1 MILLLSKERCF
12 YFGTNIAYRM
22 NLDVIERMSLSEVVF
37 GGEEKRKNI
46 FLKLA
51 RSVKFF
57 NTNPYPELK
66 STGGFL

>member
-1 MILLLSKERCF
+1 
-12 YFGTNIAYRM
+12 M